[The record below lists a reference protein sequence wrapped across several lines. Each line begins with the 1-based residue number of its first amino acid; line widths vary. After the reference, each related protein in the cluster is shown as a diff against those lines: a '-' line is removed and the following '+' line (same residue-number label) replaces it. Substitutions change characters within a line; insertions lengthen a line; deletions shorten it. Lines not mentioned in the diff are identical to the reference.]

1 MLLVITAQN
10 QFFVVDFSM
19 EPINAPEAGPTAYA
33 AYRDASLSQLEGF
46 MAEAKAL
53 TTERIALGNTA
64 TERKRKEAIAERL
77 GDLKDY
83 IDAIRLCLDGEDYIR
98 TRRAGVAVTLPSAR
112 TGEAA
117 AAAPVPRQQQPDK
130 STSFK
135 MPDPKLFPQWSVGGR
150 SEPLDLR
157 RWFLGAE
164 RVCQTHRLEVSEW
177 GRVIALIL
185 PTGVHQDWLYRYLE
199 ANTGAGWDKLVE
211 DFVTAFQQQTSMD
224 ILEAEWEA
232 LQQGTLTV
240 NAYYAKFVEL
250 CHAVHLDITSSFV
263 VRKFLRN
270 LNPLLHSNLII
281 HFGGKLEVEGVELE
295 VIRRVAQQFEAAVAQ
310 QTKTVVA
317 KAAPTK
323 TVTDR
328 QQLQCSYCN
337 IKGHNITTC
346 YKKRNADSKQ
356 TTTISNNTTSNNYSS
371 KFNKFSNN
379 SSHNTTTTR
388 SSTPTTTTNT
398 TSTKSREYQ
407 CYGCGQT
414 GHRNFECPNRK

>member
-1 MLLVITAQN
+1 MSGLSIHA
-10 QFFVVDFSM
+10 
-19 EPINAPEAGPTAYA
+19 AEAMPLESASNRDA
-33 AYRDASLSQLEGF
+33 ASDRDASMRQLEKISA
-46 MAEAKAL
+46 MAKAL
-53 TTERIALGNTA
+53 T
-64 TERKRKEAIAERL
+64 AERL
-77 GDLKDY
+77 LLGRSDKKRRQELDEEFEIIRSNAEHLRWCIDGDDYLRAKRDGASGGARKD
-83 IDAIRLCLDGEDYIR
+83 
-98 TRRAGVAVTLPSAR
+98 
-112 TGEAA
+112 EAA
-117 AAAPVPRQQQPDK
+117 AATPVPRQQQPDK
-130 STSFK
+130 SKGFK
-135 MPDPKLFPQWSVGGR
+135 MPDVKLFPPWSTMGR
-150 SEPLDLR
+150 GEPLDLR

-164 RVCQTHRLEVSEW
+164 RVCETHRLEVSEW
-177 GRVIALIL
+177 GRVVALIL
-185 PTGVHQDWLYRYLE
+185 PTGVHQDWIYRYLD

-250 CHAVHLDITSSFV
+250 CHAVHLNITSSFV

-346 YKKRNADSKQ
+346 YKKSNADSKQ
-356 TTTISNNTTSNNYSS
+356 TATTSTTNTSNNNTSHNNYS
-371 KFNKFSNN
+371 KFNKFKNNHSNN
-379 SSHNTTTTR
+379 NTTTTR

>member
-1 MLLVITAQN
+1 MDLSIHA
-10 QFFVVDFSM
+10 
-19 EPINAPEAGPTAYA
+19 AEAMPLESASNRDA
-33 AYRDASLSQLEGF
+33 ASDRDASMRQLEKF
-46 MAEAKAL
+46 TTEAKAL
-53 TTERIALGNTA
+53 T
-64 TERKRKEAIAERL
+64 AERL
-77 GDLKDY
+77 SLKARPADKKRRAE
-83 IDAIRLCLDGEDYIR
+83 IDEELEVIRGNSEALRLCLDMETDLR
-98 TRRAGVAVTLPSAR
+98 ARRYDRVTLR
-112 TGEAA
+112 TETAA
-117 AAAPVPRQQQPDK
+117 AASVPLQQQPVK
-130 STSFK
+130 AKGFK
-135 MPDPKLFPQWSVGGR
+135 MPDVKLFPPWSTMGR
-150 SEPLDLR
+150 GEPLDLR

-164 RVCQTHRLEVSEW
+164 RVCETHRLEVSEW
-177 GRVIALIL
+177 GRVVALIL
-185 PTGVHQDWLYRYLE
+185 PTGVHQDWIYRYLE

-250 CHAVHLDITSSFV
+250 CHAVHLNITSSFV

-323 TVTDR
+323 TVADR

-346 YKKRNADSKQ
+346 YKKSSADSKH
-356 TTTISNNTTSNNYSS
+356 TTTTSNNNTSNNYSS

-379 SSHNTTTTR
+379 YSHNTTNTR

-398 TSTKSREYQ
+398 PATDSRDYK
-407 CYGCGQT
+407 CYRCGQT
-414 GHRNFECPNRK
+414 GHRRFECPNRK

>member
-1 MLLVITAQN
+1 
-10 QFFVVDFSM
+10 
-19 EPINAPEAGPTAYA
+19 
-33 AYRDASLSQLEGF
+33 
-46 MAEAKAL
+46 
-53 TTERIALGNTA
+53 
-64 TERKRKEAIAERL
+64 
-77 GDLKDY
+77 
-83 IDAIRLCLDGEDYIR
+83 
-98 TRRAGVAVTLPSAR
+98 
-112 TGEAA
+112 
-117 AAAPVPRQQQPDK
+117 
-130 STSFK
+130 
-135 MPDPKLFPQWSVGGR
+135 
-150 SEPLDLR
+150 
-157 RWFLGAE
+157 
-164 RVCQTHRLEVSEW
+164 
-177 GRVIALIL
+177 
-185 PTGVHQDWLYRYLE
+185 
-199 ANTGAGWDKLVE
+199 
-211 DFVTAFQQQTSMD
+211 MD

-346 YKKRNADSKQ
+346 YKKSNADSKQ
-356 TTTISNNTTSNNYSS
+356 TATTTATISNNNTSHTNSS
-371 KFNKFSNN
+371 KFNKFKDNNSNN
-379 SSHNTTTTR
+379 NTTTTR
-388 SSTPTTTTNT
+388 SNTPPATTTT
-398 TSTKSREYQ
+398 TSTNTRDIT
-407 CYGCGQT
+407 CYRCGQT
-414 GHRNFECPNRK
+414 GHRRYDCPNRK

>member
-1 MLLVITAQN
+1 M
-10 QFFVVDFSM
+10 
-19 EPINAPEAGPTAYA
+19 PE
-33 AYRDASLSQLEGF
+33 
-46 MAEAKAL
+46 
-53 TTERIALGNTA
+53 
-64 TERKRKEAIAERL
+64 
-77 GDLKDY
+77 
-83 IDAIRLCLDGEDYIR
+83 
-98 TRRAGVAVTLPSAR
+98 
-112 TGEAA
+112 
-117 AAAPVPRQQQPDK
+117 
-130 STSFK
+130 
-135 MPDPKLFPQWSVGGR
+135 PKLFPPWSTTGR

-164 RVCQTHRLEVSEW
+164 RVLQTHRIEVSEW

-185 PTGVHQDWLYRYLE
+185 PSGVHQDWLYRYLE
-199 ANTGAGWDKLVE
+199 DNTGAGWVKTVE

-224 ILEAEWEA
+224 LLEAEWEA

-263 VRKFLRN
+263 VRKFLRH

-295 VIRRVAQQFEAAVAQ
+295 VIRRVAQQFEAAVVQ

-346 YKKRNADSKQ
+346 YKKSNADSKQ
-356 TTTISNNTTSNNYSS
+356 TATISNNNTSNNYSS
-371 KFNKFSNN
+371 KFNKSSNN
-379 SSHNTTTTR
+379 SSHNTTTSR

-398 TSTKSREYQ
+398 TSTDSRDYK
-407 CYGCGQT
+407 CYRCGQT
-414 GHRNFECPNRK
+414 GHRRYDCPNRK

>member
-1 MLLVITAQN
+1 MDLSIHA
-10 QFFVVDFSM
+10 
-19 EPINAPEAGPTAYA
+19 AEAMPLESASNRDA
-33 AYRDASLSQLEGF
+33 ASDRDASMRQLEKF
-46 MAEAKAL
+46 TTEAKAL
-53 TTERIALGNTA
+53 T
-64 TERKRKEAIAERL
+64 AERL
-77 GDLKDY
+77 SLKSRPADKRRRAE
-83 IDAIRLCLDGEDYIR
+83 IDEELEVIRGNSEALRLCLDMETDLR
-98 TRRAGVAVTLPSAR
+98 ARRDDRVTLR
-112 TGEAA
+112 TETAA
-117 AAAPVPRQQQPDK
+117 AASVQLQQQPVK
-130 STSFK
+130 AQGFK
-135 MPDPKLFPQWSVGGR
+135 MPDVKLFPPWSTMGR
-150 SEPLDLR
+150 GEPLDLR

-164 RVCQTHRLEVSEW
+164 RVCETHRLEVSEW
-177 GRVIALIL
+177 GRVVALIL
-185 PTGVHQDWLYRYLE
+185 PTGVHQDWIYRYLE

-250 CHAVHLDITSSFV
+250 CHAVHLNITSSFV

-323 TVTDR
+323 TVADR

-346 YKKRNADSKQ
+346 YKKSNADSKQ
-356 TTTISNNTTSNNYSS
+356 TTTTSNNNTSNNYYS

-379 SSHNTTTTR
+379 SSHNTTMHYTL
-388 SSTPTTTTNT
+388 
-398 TSTKSREYQ
+398 
-407 CYGCGQT
+407 
-414 GHRNFECPNRK
+414 

>member
-1 MLLVITAQN
+1 MEPI
-10 QFFVVDFSM
+10 

-53 TTERIALGNTA
+53 TIERIALGNTA

-83 IDAIRLCLDGEDYIR
+83 IDAIRLCLDGDDYIR

-130 STSFK
+130 SSFK
-135 MPDPKLFPQWSVGGR
+135 MPDPKLFPPWSVGGR
-150 SEPLDLR
+150 GEPLDLR

-164 RVCQTHRLEVSEW
+164 RVCQTHRIEVSEW
-177 GRVIALIL
+177 GRVCALIL
-185 PTGVHQDWLYRYLE
+185 PSGVHQDWLYRWMDE
-199 ANTGAGWDKLVE
+199 NKGAGWDKLVNA
-211 DFVTAFQQQTSMD
+211 FVAAFQQQTSMD
-224 ILEAEWEA
+224 LLEAEWEA

-281 HFGGKLEVEGVELE
+281 HFGGKSEVEGVELE

-310 QTKTVVA
+310 QTQTVVA
-317 KAAPTK
+317 KAASPK

-337 IKGHNITTC
+337 IKGHTSTTC

-356 TTTISNNTTSNNYSS
+356 TATISNNNTSHNSSHNSSS
-371 KFNKFSNN
+371 KFHKFSKN
-379 SSHNTTTTR
+379 SSHNTTTPR
-388 SSTPTTTTNT
+388 SSTPPPTTNT
-398 TSTKSREYQ
+398 TSTDSRDYK
-407 CYGCGQT
+407 CYRCGQT
-414 GHRNFECPNRK
+414 GHRRYDCPNRK

>member
-1 MLLVITAQN
+1 
-10 QFFVVDFSM
+10 
-19 EPINAPEAGPTAYA
+19 
-33 AYRDASLSQLEGF
+33 
-46 MAEAKAL
+46 
-53 TTERIALGNTA
+53 
-64 TERKRKEAIAERL
+64 
-77 GDLKDY
+77 
-83 IDAIRLCLDGEDYIR
+83 
-98 TRRAGVAVTLPSAR
+98 
-112 TGEAA
+112 
-117 AAAPVPRQQQPDK
+117 
-130 STSFK
+130 
-135 MPDPKLFPQWSVGGR
+135 
-150 SEPLDLR
+150 
-157 RWFLGAE
+157 
-164 RVCQTHRLEVSEW
+164 
-177 GRVIALIL
+177 
-185 PTGVHQDWLYRYLE
+185 
-199 ANTGAGWDKLVE
+199 
-211 DFVTAFQQQTSMD
+211 MD

-323 TVTDR
+323 TVADR

-356 TTTISNNTTSNNYSS
+356 TTTTSNNTTSNNYSS
-371 KFNKFSNN
+371 KFNKSSNN
-379 SSHNTTTTR
+379 HSHNTTNTR
-388 SSTPTTTTNT
+388 SSTPTTTTHTPATN
-398 TSTKSREYQ
+398 SRDYT
-407 CYGCGQT
+407 CYTCGQT
-414 GHRNFECPNRK
+414 GHRRYDCPNRK